1 MTLAGMQ
8 ADPGYRQE
16 LRDVLLFYSRV
27 TCVVTIV
34 LVLGGIGLDLAFY
47 PSEAREFAALRVA
60 TASFVGLVLLS
71 YTQPWGR
78 RHVRML
84 TYLWLCVPQAM
95 ICWMIFHTDGEQS
108 IYFVG
113 LTFALSGVAFF
124 LPLTV
129 LEALSFGAVTL
140 VGYVLACSLR
150 PDGIQNFS
158 ALLGASIFIVFY
170 TLICVVIAVYS
181 NKWRWKSFQLKTE
194 VTAKNAELQQIN
206 RALAEVK
213 GQLIQREKMAA
224 LGTLAAGL
232 LHEVN
237 NPVNYSLMAINM
249 ALTDPAAVQNSDL
262 KESLTDAREGMQRIQ
277 GIVSDLKTFAYQKP
291 GIDSERVFLLEKAVQ
306 AALRLTS
313 FDLKGI
319 AVEVDL
325 PRDTHVLGDEPA
337 IIGVLINLLSNAA
350 QALASAGREQPGISL
365 RAVHR
370 AGRLHLAVRDNGCG
384 IAPENLGRVLEP
396 FFTTRDV
403 GSGLGLG
410 LSVSYGIIQRHG
422 GLLSVVSELG
432 AWTEFSFDLT
442 VPPNFN
448 PGSAG
453 DTGNPGITNAGRAGS
468 AGSPASFNP
477 AVQ

>member
-1 MTLAGMQ
+1 MPNPSPYHANLTDFRVVYSKAGCLTSIALVLAGLGL
-8 ADPGYRQE
+8 DYTLYPERLSEFLIYR
-16 LRDVLLFYSRV
+16 
-27 TCVVTIV
+27 VVTALLTGLIFAS
-34 LVLGGIGLDLAFY
+34 LFTSLGRHSVRGL
-47 PSEAREFAALRVA
+47 
-60 TASFVGLVLLS
+60 T
-71 YTQPWGR
+71 
-78 RHVRML
+78 M
-84 TYLWLCVPQAM
+84 LWLALPQFM
-95 ICWMIFHTDGEQS
+95 IGMMITATDGANS

-113 LTFALSGVAFF
+113 LNLALYAVGIILPITFLEGIGFG
-124 LPLTV
+124 LLTV
-129 LEALSFGAVTL
+129 IIYLAACWLHPAGFSDARAVAGHSIFL
-140 VGYVLACSLR
+140 L
-150 PDGIQNFS
+150 FS
-158 ALLGASIFIVFY
+158 ALAS
-170 TLICVVIAVYS
+170 AVCTWFNERARMRLFS
-181 NKWRWKSFQLKTE
+181 LQHE
-194 VTAKNAELQQIN
+194 VGERNEDLQRVN
-206 RALAEVK
+206 LALAEVK

-224 LGTLAAGL
+224 LGTLSAGL

-237 NPVNYSLMAINM
+237 NPVNYSLMAINR

-277 GIVSDLKTFAYQKP
+277 AIVSDLKTFAYQKP

-306 AALRLTS
+306 SALRLTS

-350 QALASAGREQPGISL
+350 QALASAGRAQPGISL
-365 RAVHR
+365 RAAHR

-442 VPPNFN
+442 VPPHFN

-453 DTGNPGITNAGRAGS
+453 STSGTSSTSNQGSTKAGRAGN
-468 AGSPASFNP
+468 PASFNP